1 MQEKRYSERGG
12 ASSMKRYTKVM
23 IPVFILVLI
32 LFIIPV
38 HAAVGGPLLAG
49 SAERADD
56 GSIRLT
62 NKKAGQAGGIW
73 FSEPLR
79 TGSGFTLYFD
89 YKAVSAGS
97 SSGDGITASFSPAKV
112 SSGRTSFYGT
122 GAYGV
127 ELDSYA
133 SDRGDPKARHFAI
146 IRDNAAR
153 HLKYVSS
160 KLVDDGKWHTVK
172 VTCKNKTLT
181 AYIDNK
187 KLISCKASA
196 LPSTVYFGLTAS
208 TSHGKNEQLVRNIRV
223 GSKYLDKAADHVRK
237 CRISFDSNGGS
248 KVTATKTVK
257 KGSAWGSLPV
267 SSRSG
272 YIFTGWYTNKSG
284 GSQITSTT
292 KASGSLT
299 VYAHWIKEK
308 LRKSVTGHYTD
319 SAFKEKY
326 SFRAVYDDN
335 YFTKKSTT
343 PQLGLARLSMLAS
356 AAAYDPGSS
365 DSTLNNC
372 NELLQKCGFTYRHFP
387 ANNTLLSNDR
397 VSFTVGIRK
406 DRIDGYTLV
415 AVIIAGTTSDNEWIS
430 NLNLGIGYG
439 HAGFEAAEK
448 NLYRKLSGYLNE
460 QGVTGKV
467 KFWITGHSRGAA
479 VSGLLARRL
488 NSMEQYG
495 RVNVYTY
502 TFASPTV
509 SKEASKAGNEN
520 IFNYINPADIV
531 PDLPPASWGYKR
543 YGTDIVL
550 PASAMSSMKAAFKKK
565 TGSEYTCMSAEEKQV
580 LLNAL
585 SLLTRSASPL
595 EQLEAFSTAIANAHC
610 QTSYLCWLGAMN

>member
-1 MQEKRYSERGG
+1 
-12 ASSMKRYTKVM
+12 MKRYMKAI
-23 IPVFILVLI
+23 IPAFILILI
-32 LFIIPV
+32 LWIIPV
-38 HAAVGGPLLAG
+38 HAAVSSPLLTG

-89 YKAVSAGS
+89 YKSVSSGS
-97 SSGDGITASFSPAKV
+97 SSGDGITASFSPAIV
-112 SSGRTSFYGT
+112 RSGKTSFYGA

-127 ELDSYA
+127 ELDSFA
-133 SDRGDPKARHFAI
+133 SDRGDPKFKHIAI
-146 IRDNAAR
+146 IRDSAAR
-153 HLKYVSS
+153 HLKYVRS
-160 KLVDDGKWHTVK
+160 KLVDDGAWHTVK

-187 KLISCKASA
+187 KMISCKASA

-267 SSRSG
+267 PSRSG
-272 YIFTGWYTNKSG
+272 YVFTGWYTDESG

-308 LRKSVTGHYTD
+308 LRKSVTSHYID
-319 SAFKEKY
+319 SAFRKKY
-326 SFRAVYDDN
+326 SFSAVYDDN
-335 YFTKKSTT
+335 YFTRKSTK

-356 AAAYDPGSS
+356 AAAYDLEST
-365 DSTLNNC
+365 DSKLNSC

-397 VSFTVGIRK
+397 VCFTVGIRK
-406 DRIDGYTLV
+406 DKIDGYTLV
-415 AVIIAGTTSDNEWIS
+415 AVIIAGTTSDSEWIS

-439 HAGFEAAEK
+439 HTGFEAAEN
-448 NLYRKLSGYLNE
+448 NLYSRLSDYLDE
-460 QGVTGKV
+460 QRVTGKV

-479 VSGLLARRL
+479 VSGILTRRL

-495 RVNVYTY
+495 KANVYTY

-509 SKEASKAGNEN
+509 SREATKAGNEN
-520 IFNYINPADIV
+520 IFNYINPADII
-531 PDLPPASWGYKR
+531 PDLPLASWGYKR

-550 PASAMSSMKAAFKKK
+550 PDSAMGSMKAAFKKK
-565 TGSEYTCMSAEEKQV
+565 TGTEYTCMTPEEKQV
-580 LLNAL
+580 LINAL
-585 SLLTRSASPL
+585 SLLTRTASPREKL
-595 EQLEAFSTAIANAHC
+595 EEFSKAIAHAHC

>member
-1 MQEKRYSERGG
+1 
-12 ASSMKRYTKVM
+12 MKRYMKAI
-23 IPVFILVLI
+23 IPAFILILI
-32 LFIIPV
+32 LWIIPV
-38 HAAVGGPLLAG
+38 HAAVSSPLLTG

-89 YKAVSAGS
+89 YNAVSAGS

-133 SDRGDPKARHFAI
+133 SDRGDLKARHFAI

-187 KLISCKASA
+187 KMISCKASA

-223 GSKYLDKAADHVRK
+223 GSKYLDKAADHIRK
-237 CRISFDSNGGS
+237 CKISFNANGGS

-267 SSRSG
+267 PSRSG
-272 YIFTGWYTNKSG
+272 YVFTGWYTDESG

-308 LRKSVTGHYTD
+308 LRKSVTSHYID
-319 SAFKEKY
+319 SAFRKKY
-326 SFRAVYDDN
+326 SFSAVYDDN
-335 YFTKKSTT
+335 YFTRKSTK

-356 AAAYDPGSS
+356 AAAYDLEST
-365 DSTLNNC
+365 DSKLNSC

-397 VSFTVGIRK
+397 VCFTVGIRK
-406 DRIDGYTLV
+406 DKIDGYTLV
-415 AVIIAGTTSDNEWIS
+415 AVIIAGTTSDSEWIS

-439 HAGFEAAEK
+439 HTGFEAAEN
-448 NLYRKLSGYLNE
+448 NLYSRLSDYLDE
-460 QGVTGKV
+460 QRVTGKV

-479 VSGLLARRL
+479 VSGILTRRL

-495 RVNVYTY
+495 KANVYTY

-509 SKEASKAGNEN
+509 SREATKAGNEN
-520 IFNYINPADIV
+520 IFNYINPADII
-531 PDLPPASWGYKR
+531 PDLPLASWGYKR

-550 PASAMSSMKAAFKKK
+550 PDSAMGSMKAAFKKK
-565 TGSEYTCMSAEEKQV
+565 TGTEYTCMTPEEKQV
-580 LLNAL
+580 LINAL
-585 SLLTRSASPL
+585 SLLTRTASPREKL
-595 EQLEAFSTAIANAHC
+595 EEFSKAIAHAHC

>member
-1 MQEKRYSERGG
+1 M
-12 ASSMKRYTKVM
+12 
-23 IPVFILVLI
+23 
-32 LFIIPV
+32 
-38 HAAVGGPLLAG
+38 
-49 SAERADD
+49 DD
-56 GSIRLT
+56 G
-62 NKKAGQAGGIW
+62 A
-73 FSEPLR
+73 
-79 TGSGFTLYFD
+79 
-89 YKAVSAGS
+89 
-97 SSGDGITASFSPAKV
+97 
-112 SSGRTSFYGT
+112 
-122 GAYGV
+122 
-127 ELDSYA
+127 
-133 SDRGDPKARHFAI
+133 
-146 IRDNAAR
+146 
-153 HLKYVSS
+153 
-160 KLVDDGKWHTVK
+160 WHTVK

-187 KLISCKASA
+187 KMISCKASA

-208 TSHGKNEQLVRNIRV
+208 TSHGKNEQLVRNIWV
-223 GSKYLDKAADHVRK
+223 GSKYLDKAADHIRK
-237 CRISFDSNGGS
+237 CKISFNANGGS

-267 SSRSG
+267 PSRSG
-272 YIFTGWYTNKSG
+272 YVFTGWYTDESG

-397 VSFTVGIRK
+397 VCFTVGIRK

-415 AVIIAGTTSDNEWIS
+415 AVIIAGTTSDSEWIS

-479 VSGLLARRL
+479 VSGILTRRL

-495 RVNVYTY
+495 KANVYTY

-509 SKEASKAGNEN
+509 SREATKAGNEN
-520 IFNYINPADIV
+520 IFNYINPADII

-550 PASAMSSMKAAFKKK
+550 PDSAMGSMKAAFKKK
-565 TGSEYTCMSAEEKQV
+565 TGTEYTCMTPEEKQV
-580 LLNAL
+580 LINAL
-585 SLLTRSASPL
+585 SLLTRTASPRETL
-595 EQLEAFSTAIANAHC
+595 EEFSKAIAHAHC

>member
-1 MQEKRYSERGG
+1 
-12 ASSMKRYTKVM
+12 MKRYMKAI
-23 IPVFILVLI
+23 IPAFILILI
-32 LFIIPV
+32 LWIIPV
-38 HAAVGGPLLAG
+38 HAAVSSPLLTG

-89 YKAVSAGS
+89 YKSVSSGS

-112 SSGRTSFYGT
+112 SSGKTSFYGA

-133 SDRGDPKARHFAI
+133 SDRGDPKSKHFAI

-208 TSHGKNEQLVRNIRV
+208 TSHGKNEQLVRNIWV
-223 GSKYLDKAADHVRK
+223 GSKYLDKAADHIRK
-237 CRISFDSNGGS
+237 CKISFNANGGS

-267 SSRSG
+267 PSRSG
-272 YIFTGWYTNKSG
+272 YVFTGWYTDESG

-308 LRKSVTGHYTD
+308 LRKSVTSHYID
-319 SAFKEKY
+319 SAFRKKY
-326 SFRAVYDDN
+326 SFSAVYDDN
-335 YFTKKSTT
+335 YFTRKSTK

-356 AAAYDPGSS
+356 AAAYDLEST
-365 DSTLNNC
+365 DSKLNSC

-397 VSFTVGIRK
+397 VCFTVGIRK
-406 DRIDGYTLV
+406 DKIDGYTLV
-415 AVIIAGTTSDNEWIS
+415 AVIIAGTTSDSEWIS

-439 HAGFEAAEK
+439 HTGFEAAEN
-448 NLYRKLSGYLNE
+448 NLYSRLSDYLDE
-460 QGVTGKV
+460 QRVTGKV

-479 VSGLLARRL
+479 VSGILTRRL

-495 RVNVYTY
+495 KANVYTY

-509 SKEASKAGNEN
+509 SREATKAGNEN
-520 IFNYINPADIV
+520 IFNYINPADII
-531 PDLPPASWGYKR
+531 PDLPLASWGYKR

-550 PASAMSSMKAAFKKK
+550 PDSAMGSMKAAFKKK
-565 TGSEYTCMSAEEKQV
+565 TGTEYTCMTPEEKQV
-580 LLNAL
+580 LINAL
-585 SLLTRSASPL
+585 SLLTRTASPREKL
-595 EQLEAFSTAIANAHC
+595 EEFSKAIAHAHC